1 MNEHRKHEV
10 YLWGGIIGGG
20 VLLLFVFH
28 PFSGGAPQPIKGKG
42 GGAQPPP
49 QKTVTPNPN
58 QSTVDQALLSAR
70 EAALGLYD
78 SSAVAEMSLHEQQN
92 VAYNTNLTNRQ
103 INANQD
109 AAAVKEVGLQTAAQQ
124 AIAQEEAAVQQQY
137 ISAQQSI
144 AQQQQSNSWWQ
155 SILGFFGNIGG
166 LFAGGFNPF
175 GSLFGGSSAP
185 IGMPGS
191 YTGPSQFSGDPYT
204 IG

>member
-1 MNEHRKHEV
+1 MR
-10 YLWGGIIGGG
+10 LWKGG
-20 VLLLFVFH
+20 
-28 PFSGGAPQPIKGKG
+28 SPQPIKGKG

-49 QKTVTPNPN
+49 QQQKTVTPNPN
-58 QSTVDQALLSAR
+58 QSQVDEALLSAR

-78 SSAVAEMSLHEQQN
+78 SSAVQEMGLHEQQN
-92 VAYNTNLTNRQ
+92 VAYNTNLTQKQ

-109 AAAVKEVGLQTAAQQ
+109 AAQVKEVGLQTSAEQ
-124 AIAQEEAAVQQQY
+124 AIAQEEANIQSQY
-137 ISAQQSI
+137 INAEQSI

-166 LFAGGFNPF
+166 LFGGFNPF

-185 IGMPGS
+185 IGMPGQ